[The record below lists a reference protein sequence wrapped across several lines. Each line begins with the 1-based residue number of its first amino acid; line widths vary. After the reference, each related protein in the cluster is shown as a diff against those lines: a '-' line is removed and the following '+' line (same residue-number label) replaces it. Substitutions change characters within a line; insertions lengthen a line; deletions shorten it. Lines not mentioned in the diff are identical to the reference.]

1 MRYLPMLQEAQK
13 HTLQTTTFLGYNHNE
28 IISDGE
34 MYDMLNLSGERYP
47 LLSRRRARGI
57 TRFDQ
62 GGIDDPL
69 TAIHGRD
76 QLVMCLGT
84 RVYYNFVPVSGVT
97 VSAEPEMLPKKI
109 VSMGAYVCIW
119 PDKVYFNTAMLSDC
133 GSMDRTWS
141 ASGSGISLTM
151 CRGDGTNYDMTQITV
166 GPTAPANPAQ
176 GALWIDQ
183 SGENDVLRQWSS
195 YEESWVEVATVYV
208 KISGTGIGQGLK
220 EYDVINLSGLTAQ
233 DSKSARVKSQ
243 VSALNG
249 SAIVYGAG
257 SGYIMIAGLISQTQS
272 ALKSVTVRA
281 DRTVPDLDY
290 VCESN
295 NRLWGC
301 KYGIENGVAVN
312 EIRASK
318 LGDFKNW
325 QCFMGLST
333 DSYTASVGTDGFFT
347 GAVTQKGYPVFF
359 KENCIHRVSGS
370 TPSTFAITTTVCR
383 GIQNG
388 SWRSAVVVNEAI
400 YYKARTGV
408 MVYDGSMPRSVSEA
422 LGGVLY
428 RDARAGAL
436 AGKYYISMQDQAG
449 EWQMFVYDTEKQLW
463 HREDHLRATCFGRVD
478 DELYCIDEENN
489 RLVAIRGSMGE
500 IEEDFPWEAVFG
512 LYGTDIK
519 NEKYLSRF
527 NIRMYIEPGSRVQ
540 MQIMYDQ
547 DGEWLDEGEIV
558 GRGTK
563 AFVLPVIPRRCDH
576 LRFRM
581 RGNGDFRIYSIA
593 RQMEVGS
600 DG

>member
-1 MRYLPMLQEAQK
+1 M
-13 HTLQTTTFLGYNHNE
+13 
-28 IISDGE
+28 
-34 MYDMLNLSGERYP
+34 
-47 LLSRRRARGI
+47 
-57 TRFDQ
+57 
-62 GGIDDPL
+62 
-69 TAIHGRD
+69 
-76 QLVMCLGT
+76 
-84 RVYYNFVPVSGVT
+84 
-97 VSAEPEMLPKKI
+97 
-109 VSMGAYVCIW
+109 
-119 PDKVYFNTAMLSDC
+119 
-133 GSMDRTWS
+133 
-141 ASGSGISLTM
+141 
-151 CRGDGTNYDMTQITV
+151 
-166 GPTAPANPAQ
+166 
-176 GALWIDQ
+176 
-183 SGENDVLRQWSS
+183 
-195 YEESWVEVATVYV
+195 
-208 KISGTGIGQGLK
+208 
-220 EYDVINLSGLTAQ
+220 
-233 DSKSARVKSQ
+233 
-243 VSALNG
+243 
-249 SAIVYGAG
+249 
-257 SGYIMIAGLISQTQS
+257 
-272 ALKSVTVRA
+272 RA

-500 IEEDFPWEAVFG
+500 IEEDIPWEAVFG

-527 NIRMYIEPGSRVQ
+527 NVRMYIEPGSRVQ

-581 RGNGDFRIYSIA
+581 RGNGDIRIYSIA

>member
-1 MRYLPMLQEAQK
+1 
-13 HTLQTTTFLGYNHNE
+13 
-28 IISDGE
+28 
-34 MYDMLNLSGERYP
+34 
-47 LLSRRRARGI
+47 
-57 TRFDQ
+57 
-62 GGIDDPL
+62 
-69 TAIHGRD
+69 
-76 QLVMCLGT
+76 
-84 RVYYNFVPVSGVT
+84 
-97 VSAEPEMLPKKI
+97 
-109 VSMGAYVCIW
+109 
-119 PDKVYFNTAMLSDC
+119 
-133 GSMDRTWS
+133 
-141 ASGSGISLTM
+141 M

-208 KISGTGIGQGLK
+208 KISATGIGQGLK

-233 DSKSARVKSQ
+233 DNKSARVKSQ

-593 RQMEVGS
+593 REMEVGS